1 MAQLWAEKG
10 LDTTVNNA
18 LHVPMFIGTL
28 NDDVLLII
36 FDFCRMA
43 AEEEFK
49 DVSSD
54 SDRNWKLNRSR
65 WWYKLTQICQG
76 WRSLILTSP
85 SHLKLHIVCTKG
97 TPVEDML
104 AHFPHLPLEVNYTF
118 RGGERK
124 QCDDEQNMLL
134 SLQRCHHVL
143 RIHLNAPDSAV
154 SCKECSSL

>member
-18 LHVPMFIGTL
+18 LHAPMFIGTL

-43 AEEEFK
+43 AEEEFE

-54 SDRNWKLNRSR
+54 LDRNWKLNRSR

-76 WRSLILTSP
+76 WRSLILASP

-104 AHFPHLPLEVNYTF
+104 AHFPIYHSKSTIPSEEEKRNNVTMNRTCSF
-118 RGGERK
+118 PS
-124 QCDDEQNMLL
+124 NAAI
-134 SLQRCHHVL
+134 RCSVFTSTH
-143 RIHLNAPDSAV
+143 RIL
-154 SCKECSSL
+154 SCKECSSF